1 MGEARGASTSRRAV
15 ALPPEERRAAI
26 IEAVRPMLTELGAA
40 ITTKQIA
47 CAAGIAEGTIFRVF
61 ADKDELIEA
70 TLDAAL
76 DPEPFE
82 RALGEIDADLPLR
95 DQLVAATELMQRRTV
110 EVWTLLSSVTPRADR
125 PSRPIVV
132 SPALTAIFAAH
143 ADEVRID
150 PADAAHHHRALTL
163 ALTHPMM
170 SASPSTAADIV
181 TTLLDGIGRRT

>member
-1 MGEARGASTSRRAV
+1 MGDSGAPATPRRAA

-26 IEAVRPMLTELGAA
+26 IAAVRPLLAEYGAA

-61 ADKDELIEA
+61 ADKDALIEA

-82 RALGEIDADLPLR
+82 QSLAEIDGELALR
-95 DQLVAATELMQRRTV
+95 DQLIAATEIMQRRTV
-110 EVWTLLSSVTPRADR
+110 EVWTLLSSVTPRSDR
-125 PSRPIVV
+125 PSRPVAT
-132 SPALTAIFAAH
+132 SPTLAAIFAKH
-143 ADEVRID
+143 DTEVRID
-150 PADAAHHHRALTL
+150 PAEAAHLHRALTL

-170 SASPSTAADIV
+170 AATPSSPAAIV
-181 TTLLDGIGRRT
+181 TTLLDGIGRHE